1 MLSDSEDS
9 NSKLRDEILEL
20 VTKFGNE
27 RNEVEKRLEKYRKEC
42 QSQKEAIKEK
52 NHQIQV
58 KILILKTRLVKTSF
72 KDKQLRATK
81 KHRNEGVT
89 D

>member
-9 NSKLRDEILEL
+9 NSKLREEILEL

-42 QSQKEAIKEK
+42 QSQREAIKEK

-58 KILILKTRLVKTSF
+58 KILILKQDWFRPAAAGHEK
-72 KDKQLRATK
+72 
-81 KHRNEGVT
+81 EPI
-89 D
+89 